1 MPNILADALNSI
13 QGLIKNQSIEI
24 FTYEIKNVSGL
35 PKETI
40 TKTLET
46 FAHIQPITPNELK
59 KFTDST
65 IDSAECYKFFIM
77 GDNAELI
84 NSLNLPLKKSYF
96 KWNDRAYKI
105 YAKKDWSLNGWVCL
119 YATLSNIDLN
129 VL

>member
-65 IDSAECYKFFIM
+65 IDSAEC
-77 GDNAELI
+77 
-84 NSLNLPLKKSYF
+84 
-96 KWNDRAYKI
+96 
-105 YAKKDWSLNGWVCL
+105 
-119 YATLSNIDLN
+119 
-129 VL
+129 